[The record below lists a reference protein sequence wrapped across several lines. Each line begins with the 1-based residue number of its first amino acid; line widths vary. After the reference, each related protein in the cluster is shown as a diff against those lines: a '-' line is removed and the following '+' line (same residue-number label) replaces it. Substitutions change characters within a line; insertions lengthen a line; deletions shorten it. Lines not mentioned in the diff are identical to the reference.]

1 MEKLSWYWRLTL
13 FFILE
18 LLLGEVVIGYSTRL
32 LHFAYV
38 PHLLVYKGLEFG
50 VILLLNWWLIHQ
62 KLHFLNLKWWTW
74 TWLILLWL
82 IVGVIT
88 YKLGHTSRIPAGI
101 VTGIVAAATE
111 ECMFRGVIFRQL
123 LKHWRNAWAAML
135 TSGLLFGALHLIN
148 LTHQSAGIT
157 LIQILQ
163 AAGMG
168 VMLAAM
174 YLRSGS
180 LLVPMAFHFSLDYIA
195 VAIHGLSGTPT
206 GNFQILLFGSL
217 FWVMIYLAIA
227 VIIVHGSRKPLK
239 LLNLE
244 TSR

>member
-1 MEKLSWYWRLTL
+1 MDKLSWYWRLTL

-18 LLLGEVVIGYSTRL
+18 LLLGEVVIGYGTRL
-32 LHFAYV
+32 LHLAYV
-38 PHLLVYKGLEFG
+38 PHLLVYKGLELV

-62 KLHFLNLKWWTW
+62 KLHFLNLKWRTW
-74 TWLILLWL
+74 TWLLILW
-82 IVGVIT
+82 IVVGVVT
-88 YKLGHTSRIPAGI
+88 VRFGHASRIPTGL
-101 VTGIVAAATE
+101 VVGIVAAATE
-111 ECMFRGVIFRQL
+111 ECMFRGVIFTQL

-157 LIQILQ
+157 AIQILQ

-180 LLVPMAFHFSLDYIA
+180 LLVPMAFHFSLDYFA
-195 VAIHGLSGTPT
+195 VAIHGMSGTPT
-206 GNFQILLFGSL
+206 GSFQILLYGSL
-217 FWVMIYLAIA
+217 FWVMVYLAIA

-239 LLNLE
+239 LFDLE
-244 TSR
+244 GSR